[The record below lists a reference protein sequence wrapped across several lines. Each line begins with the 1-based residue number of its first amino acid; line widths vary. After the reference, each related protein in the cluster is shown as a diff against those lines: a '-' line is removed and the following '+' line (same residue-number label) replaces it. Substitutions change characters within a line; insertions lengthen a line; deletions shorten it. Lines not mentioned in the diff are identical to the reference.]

1 MKKDDLY
8 TSPLKK
14 DATATVMAKYKKQN
28 SGQKALKEAGKDFNS
43 LVSKFK
49 NEKAP
54 KKEEVEPMTFEDRMK
69 SVAEKMQTLN
79 QEIKFR
85 SMLK

>member
-1 MKKDDLY
+1 MKKEDLY
-8 TSPLKK
+8 TSSLKK
-14 DATATVMAKYKKQN
+14 DATATVMAKYKKEQA
-28 SGQKALKEAGKDFNS
+28 GKKALKEAGKDFNS

-49 NEKAP
+49 KEMEP
-54 KKEEVEPMTFEDRMK
+54 KKEESKPLTFEERMK

>member
-1 MKKDDLY
+1 MKKPDLY

-14 DATATVMAKYKKQN
+14 DATATVMAKYKKEQA
-28 SGQKALKEAGKDFNS
+28 GKKALKEAQKDFNS

-49 NEKAP
+49 KEKEP
-54 KKEEVEPMTFEDRMK
+54 KQEEIKPLTFEDRMK
-69 SVAEKMQTLN
+69 AVADKMQTLN
-79 QEIKFR
+79 QDIKFR